1 LALTYARACTGVLQ
15 GCTPWRHSVR
25 GWLMTTLS
33 ALAVHSARRG
43 TACRCA
49 NATPCTRARTG
60 SRPCHSGS
68 VREEVASHQLNK
80 DTGSASSATRLCR
93 NARRMT
99 THTRAAWGPCGAL
112 HWLVEPE
119 SVQVGAFKVDANT
132 TRSVARGS
140 SRRAAVN
147 AATSQIHGD
156 QNGVERVVSVP

>member
-1 LALTYARACTGVLQ
+1 MHGALVCCRGVRK
-15 GCTPWRHSVR
+15 TWRHSVQ
-25 GWLMTTLS
+25 GWLTTTLS

-43 TACRCA
+43 TDCRCA
-49 NATPCTRARTG
+49 NATPCTRAQIG
-60 SRPCHSGS
+60 SRLCHSGS
-68 VREEVASHQLNK
+68 VRGEVASHQLNK

-112 HWLVEPE
+112 RWLVEPE

-140 SRRAAVN
+140 SRRAAAN

-156 QNGVERVVSVP
+156 QNGVERAVSVP